1 MTELEGR
8 EPGEL
13 GHAVLGCGWPGLGPS
28 LHGSPNVSW
37 HLVPPRH
44 WVRCVGHKGGK
55 PRLWPQGSLPR
66 KACSQRLMM
75 HRADSQAQVTS
86 GPEPGKGFEG
96 PRQVTSLCINQTRSK
111 PLLAP
116 TLLSSSQ
123 AWGPD
128 CGPFHPNVAKPK
140 RHPSAEEAHI
150 TVCPHHLGLD
160 NVCSRGAPKNPANR
174 GPAKLNK
181 L

>member
-1 MTELEGR
+1 MVHQMF
-8 EPGEL
+8 PGTWSHP
-13 GHAVLGCGWPGLGPS
+13 GTGLGVWDTKV
-28 LHGSPNVSW
+28 GSRGSGLRAPC
-37 HLVPPRH
+37 LV
-44 WVRCVGHKGGK
+44 G
-55 PRLWPQGSLPR
+55 R

-128 CGPFHPNVAKPK
+128 RGPFHPNVAKPK